1 MKENTMTSFKTLIEN
16 VLHESKHSSG
26 ISYLDTAK
34 YDYETKKRSFH
45 ATSGPVYH
53 GLGKENGLL
62 YAKNLANKHNI
73 SVKHVND
80 NTFEVE
86 GNNNNIKKALHTHI
100 EQQYSHLN

>member
-1 MKENTMTSFKTLIEN
+1 MTSFKQLIEN
-16 VLHESKHSSG
+16 ILVESKNSTGS
-26 ISYLDTAK
+26 SYLDTSTHN
-34 YDYETKKRSFH
+34 YETNKKSFH

-62 YAKNLANKHNI
+62 YAKNLANKYNI
-73 SVKHVND
+73 GVKHVND
-80 NTFEVE
+80 DTFELE

>member
-1 MKENTMTSFKTLIEN
+1 MTNFKTLIEN
-16 VLHESKHSSG
+16 VLAESKNSTG
-26 ISYLDTAK
+26 TSYLDTAT

-53 GLGKENGLL
+53 GLGKENGIL

-80 NTFEVE
+80 DNFELE